1 MGVPSTWEWVDMSN
15 DGNDSNEVLAD
26 IDRADDALAG
36 SNLLVDLAPGIFG
49 QQQAGWLVT
58 I

>member
-1 MGVPSTWEWVDMSN
+1 MGVPSTWGWVDMS
-15 DGNDSNEVLAD
+15 NDSNEVLAD

-49 QQQAGWLVT
+49 QQ
-58 I
+58 